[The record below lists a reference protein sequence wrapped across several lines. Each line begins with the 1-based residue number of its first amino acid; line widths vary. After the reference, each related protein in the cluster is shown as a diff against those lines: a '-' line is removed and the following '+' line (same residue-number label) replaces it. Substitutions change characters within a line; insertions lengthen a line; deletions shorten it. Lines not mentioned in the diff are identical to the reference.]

1 MTTLMDK
8 KNKLISKVSWTIQ
21 SDPYEANMYE
31 NKNYNVELPVSPEI
45 LNIKLRGKKIAV
57 LYDGNKVVLT
67 TPFIGNTFGE
77 WMQCLYNGVN
87 KKLIV
92 DELSREEITGIY
104 NRISGWFNSDIRLQ
118 MVKKFESN
126 KLKISELLGNH
137 YFFEGRLKLE
147 KTVWTYGLGS

>member
-1 MTTLMDK
+1 MDK
-8 KNKLISKVSWTIQ
+8 KNKLISKVSWIIQ

-45 LNIKLRGKKIAV
+45 LNIKLRGKKIAI
-57 LYDGNKVVLT
+57 LMDSGKVVLT

-77 WMQCLYNGVN
+77 WMQCLYNGVS

-92 DELSREEITGIY
+92 AELSREEITGIY
-104 NRISGWFNSDIRLQ
+104 NRISGWYDSDTRLK

-126 KLKISELLGNH
+126 KLKVSDLLGNH

>member
-1 MTTLMDK
+1 MDK
-8 KNKLISKVSWTIQ
+8 KNKLISKVSWTIH
-21 SDPYEANMYE
+21 SDPYEAHMYE

-92 DELSREEITGIY
+92 NELSREEITGIY

>member
-1 MTTLMDK
+1 MTTPMDK
-8 KNKLISKVSWTIQ
+8 KNKLISKVSWIIQ

-45 LNIKLRGKKIAV
+45 LNIKLRGKKIAI
-57 LYDGNKVVLT
+57 LMDSGKVVLT

-77 WMQCLYNGVN
+77 WMQCLYNGVS

-92 DELSREEITGIY
+92 AELSREEITGIY
-104 NRISGWFNSDIRLQ
+104 NRISGWFDSDTRLK

-126 KLKISELLGNH
+126 KLKVSDLLGNH

>member
-1 MTTLMDK
+1 MDK
-8 KNKLISKVSWTIQ
+8 KNKLISKVSWIIQ

-45 LNIKLRGKKIAV
+45 LNIKLRGKKIAI
-57 LYDGNKVVLT
+57 LMDSGKVVLT

-77 WMQCLYNGVN
+77 WMQCLYNGVS

-92 DELSREEITGIY
+92 AELSREEITGIY
-104 NRISGWFNSDIRLQ
+104 NRISGWFDSDTRLK

-126 KLKISELLGNH
+126 KLKVSDLLGNH